1 MLEDSLIERMDA
13 YRVLLLWQK
22 EGTFIK
28 ESGLSPFAMELALGV
43 CRRHLYLQYF
53 IKSLVKKKPSLEVCT
68 ILEMGLFQMFFMEVP
83 DHAAVSTSVELSK
96 AANLQEGSAR
106 LVNAVLHAARRSGLP
121 QLPPQRVRR
130 VSVEN
135 SVPESLVRRWFDIYG
150 ADRAEALAKAT
161 LERPSEWLRVNLQK
175 TTVES
180 LVTKLFV
187 TLEGCNPDRVQEAL
201 ASESSKRSD
210 LMPQSAEGA
219 TLYLY
224 DRYIQVPEGAKLKPI
239 LESESFA
246 NGEFSLQNPAAYEVV
261 KLLDIKPGQ
270 KVWDACAAPG
280 GKSALMAEMEPT
292 LDILASD
299 VSEFRVEKMQDL
311 LDRLGL
317 VNVRLECMDAL
328 SPQWP
333 VTLEEQRSDRVQETM
348 DPIVSPTA
356 SLQDDTLSSL
366 FDRILLDVPCSNMGV
381 IARRPESK
389 YRITPESVKELAEL
403 QSRLLASASQA
414 LKVGGIL
421 VYATCSPDP
430 METTQVVNRFVKEH
444 PDFEKSGEPVYPG
457 AEDSRFDGFFAQ
469 ALRRKG

>member
-83 DHAAVSTSVELSK
+83 DYAAISASVELAKS
-96 AANLQEGSAR
+96 ANLGAGIASLVNGVLRSAR
-106 LVNAVLHAARRSGLP
+106 RQGEPA
-121 QLPPQRVRR
+121 LPPQRVRR
-130 VSVEN
+130 VAVEN

-175 TTVES
+175 TTVDALIKKLS
-180 LVTKLFV
+180 L
-187 TLEGCNPDRVQEAL
+187 TLKSEIRNPN
-201 ASESSKRSD
+201 SE
-210 LMPQSAEGA
+210 LV
-219 TLYLY
+219 Y
-224 DRYIQVPEGAKLKPI
+224 DRYIQVPEDAKLKPI

-261 KLLDIKPGQ
+261 KLLDLKPSQ

-317 VNVRLECMDAL
+317 VNVRLECIDAL
-328 SPQWP
+328 LSR
-333 VTLEEQRSDRVQETM
+333 RSNSEFRIPDSE
-348 DPIVSPTA
+348 
-356 SLQDDTLSSL
+356 

-403 QSRLLASASQA
+403 QFKLLASASQA

-457 AEDSRFDGFFAQ
+457 VEDSRFDGFFAQ